1 MRRLLKIEDI
11 RVSYESG
18 FTLLE
23 VVVVIGLIALISTSL
38 GSLIVSQFEM
48 FNFNTKQSELNE
60 QMGLIISNFEKDI
73 DRATVVS
80 IEDSKILTLKLD
92 IDLDEDIDKIVKYEQ
107 EGTKLN
113 RTVYDDNQIDTI
125 NENYTITDMLQDI
138 NFTKNQ
144 DKLTIDIE
152 LKNEHMIR
160 KLNKEYYLS
169 EYSYIKYE

>member
-1 MRRLLKIEDI
+1 MLKIEDI

-113 RTVYDDNQIDTI
+113 KTVYDDNQIDTI

-144 DKLTIDIE
+144 NKLTIDIE

>member
-1 MRRLLKIEDI
+1 VRRLLKIEDI